1 MTTQQEDVLQGS
13 TNNNVDHLTPDMQNN
28 TGNQNSKDIS
38 DFFHNQIL
46 SAEHTDNEITNNDG
60 SVIETLDTDFHNQP
74 GYITNH
80 SLAGSNRADYYEKRS
95 QGKSDTEEEQEYM
108 RDHQENK

>member
-1 MTTQQEDVLQGS
+1 MTTEQENALKGS
-13 TNNNVDHLTPDMQNN
+13 ANHQYDLMPDRQNN
-28 TGNQNSKDIS
+28 AATQSRENIS
-38 DFFHNQIL
+38 DFINDQIL
-46 SAEHTDNEITNNDG
+46 SAEHTDDEITNNDG

-95 QGKSDTEEEQEYM
+95 QGMSDAEEEQEYM
-108 RDHQENK
+108 RNHQEE